1 MAKKNGQKA
10 GRGKK
15 IIRRLILVVLELALL
30 VGVVAWVWVNQKM
43 DKVETDETFEE
54 KEVVNVELPKK
65 TKKVL
70 QGYVMLALFGLD
82 NRDSQSYNSGNS
94 DVIMV
99 ARIDKDTKEVRLV
112 SVYRDTFLKM
122 ADLENTDAYSK
133 ANAAYAIG
141 GPTQAV
147 RMLNTNLD
155 LDIKE
160 YVSFDFSAV
169 AEAVDILGGVEI
181 EITDEE
187 CVHLNNYC
195 VETSEVVEKEYEPLP
210 GGGTYNLNGVQA
222 VSYGRIRY
230 TLGDDFKRTERQ
242 RLVLNKMIEKALAS
256 DIGTINSLIDAVFPK
271 IKTSLTKTEML
282 SLAADAFNYRMGETA
297 GFPFDLGNVV
307 VDVAYQK
314 HAQDC
319 VIPRDLATNV
329 KKLHDFL
336 YGTTDYEVTESV
348 QGISDEIVYRSG
360 LTAKKEEGSTE
371 TEGQGEEGEGSEGST
386 GGEEWSSEEE
396 AEEKYATE

>member
-242 RLVLNKMIEKALAS
+242 RLVLNKMIEKALGS

>member
-10 GRGKK
+10 GRGNN

>member
-195 VETSEVVEKEYEPLP
+195 VETSEVVEK
-210 GGGTYNLNGVQA
+210 
-222 VSYGRIRY
+222 
-230 TLGDDFKRTERQ
+230 
-242 RLVLNKMIEKALAS
+242 
-256 DIGTINSLIDAVFPK
+256 
-271 IKTSLTKTEML
+271 
-282 SLAADAFNYRMGETA
+282 
-297 GFPFDLGNVV
+297 
-307 VDVAYQK
+307 
-314 HAQDC
+314 
-319 VIPRDLATNV
+319 
-329 KKLHDFL
+329 
-336 YGTTDYEVTESV
+336 
-348 QGISDEIVYRSG
+348 
-360 LTAKKEEGSTE
+360 
-371 TEGQGEEGEGSEGST
+371 
-386 GGEEWSSEEE
+386 
-396 AEEKYATE
+396 

>member
-1 MAKKNGQKA
+1 M
-10 GRGKK
+10 
-15 IIRRLILVVLELALL
+15 LELALL